1 MEQRANDLLLAGIQR
16 QIKEASP
23 TISECLRKGNDC
35 EQVEAANDI
44 IAQALRKGSG
54 VELEID
60 VYGHLIIIEAKKQR
74 ISDKRF

>member
-35 EQVEAANDI
+35 E
-44 IAQALRKGSG
+44 LR
-54 VELEID
+54 ID
-60 VYGHLIIIEAKKQR
+60 TFGHLVIIEVKKQR

>member
-1 MEQRANDLLLAGIQR
+1 MENDIFLDGI
-16 QIKEASP
+16 
-23 TISECLRKGNDC
+23 RK
-35 EQVEAANDI
+35 QVEAANDT

-54 VELEID
+54 VEMEID

>member
-35 EQVEAANDI
+35 E
-44 IAQALRKGSG
+44 LR
-54 VELEID
+54 ID
-60 VYGHLIIIEAKKQR
+60 TFGHLKVFEVRKKSLNCR
-74 ISDKRF
+74 